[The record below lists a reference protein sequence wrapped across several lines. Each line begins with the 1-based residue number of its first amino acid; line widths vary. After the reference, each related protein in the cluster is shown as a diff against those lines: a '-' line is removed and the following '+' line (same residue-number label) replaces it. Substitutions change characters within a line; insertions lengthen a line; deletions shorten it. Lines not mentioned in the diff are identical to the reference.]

1 MRHVFACPRGDP
13 RGGETLA
20 GAIVKARALSRRD
33 FLITTA
39 VLGGGMA
46 ISLSACTGDRR
57 VPPVAGSSELGPWM
71 VLDTEGGV
79 LLRAPI
85 PECGNGAGTFAAM
98 AIAEELEC
106 DWTKVRIEAPSLN
119 RDVREKD
126 VFAIMNGT
134 TNVWA
139 GRSTTQG
146 NLRQL
151 QQIGASAR
159 ERLRQAAATRWR
171 VPVAEVAA
179 RDGRLAHAPTKRDA
193 GFGEFAA
200 EAAAVSLAAEPAIK
214 DSSQWKLVGKRQG
227 KLIDRDIVSGQ
238 AVYGIDAPVAGK
250 IYGAIMQSPVHGGRL
265 VSHDYEAIRRMPGVL
280 GVVTVD
286 PRALGPRI
294 PELANDRESLA
305 ESAVIVIA
313 EHYWQARQALDALP
327 VKWSDGDGA
336 RWQDTAQ
343 IETAVVAELARD
355 GEKIVLDKGD
365 ARRRIARDPRA
376 IEATYLTPYADQA
389 PLEPLNATALY
400 TEEPEKRLEI
410 WHGGASSL
418 TSFRVASEQSGL
430 PFEAVHLHQTLMGG
444 HFGRRNFADDL
455 RLTVEAARRFPG
467 KPVQLIWSREEM
479 MRQGRYRWLTAGR
492 FQASLDAQGMPE
504 ALRTRVCCPGYG
516 IAGIDNV
523 AYAHFGLV
531 PHHRIETR
539 DLPLHIRWGSY
550 RAPGYNSYAFM
561 MESFID
567 ECAHAARVDPADY
580 RRRLLARCPDPGW
593 RSCLEEVV
601 ARSGWGQ
608 PLPRG
613 SGRGIAISNWGN
625 WVSKDPQSGTT
636 VAVVAR
642 VDVTPEG
649 VLRVA
654 QLDLA
659 FDCGQVINR
668 DTVVA
673 QLEGGAIFG
682 LNMALNEE
690 LHVQAGR
697 IVESNFSDY
706 RLLTLA
712 EIPKI
717 HVHFG
722 GLSGHARFSEVG
734 EPPVGPVG
742 PAVANAIFQ
751 ATGKRVRSMP
761 FRKHDLR
768 WT

>member
-1 MRHVFACPRGDP
+1 MK
-13 RGGETLA
+13 TQS
-20 GAIVKARALSRRD
+20 LSRRE

-39 VLGGGMA
+39 VMGGGMA
-46 ISLSACTGDRR
+46 ISLSAFTRDRGEAAA
-57 VPPVAGSSELGPWM
+57 AGSSEVGPWM
-71 VLDTEGGV
+71 SLGTDGSV

-85 PECGNGAGTFAAM
+85 PECGNGANTFAAM

-106 DWTKVRIEAPSLN
+106 DWKAVRVEGPSLN
-119 RDVREKD
+119 RDVREKH
-126 VFAIMNGT
+126 VYAILNGT

-139 GRSTTQG
+139 GRSTTNG
-146 NLRQL
+146 TLRQL

-159 ERLRQAAATRWR
+159 ERLRLAAASRWQ
-171 VPVAEVAA
+171 VPVDQIVASQ
-179 RDGRLAHAPTKRDA
+179 GRLTHAPTNRDA
-193 GFGEFAA
+193 GFGELAA
-200 EAAAVSLAAEPAIK
+200 DAAAIALVSEPAIK
-214 DSSQWKLVGKRQG
+214 EPKQWKLLGKRQG
-227 KLIDRDIVSGQ
+227 KLIDRDIVCGK
-238 AVYGIDAPVAGK
+238 AIYGIDAPVAGK
-250 IYGAIMQSPVHGGRL
+250 IYGAVLQSPVHGGRL
-265 VSHDYEAIRRMPGVL
+265 VSHDFESIRRMPGVL
-280 GVVTVD
+280 GAVTVD
-286 PRALGPRI
+286 PRELGPRI
-294 PELANDRESLA
+294 QGMENDRESLA
-305 ESAVIVIA
+305 ESAVIVVA

-327 VKWSDGDGA
+327 VEWSDGDGA
-336 RWQDTAQ
+336 RWKDTAQ
-343 IETAVVAELARD
+343 IEAAVVAELDRD
-355 GEKIVLDKGD
+355 GEKIVLERGD
-365 ARRRIARDPRA
+365 ARTRIARDGRV
-376 IEATYLTPYADQA
+376 IEATYVTPYADQA

-400 TEEPEKRLEI
+400 TKEPGERIEI

-418 TSFRVASEQSGL
+418 TSFRVAAEQSRL
-430 PFEAVHLHQTLMGG
+430 PLEAVHQHQTLMGG
-444 HFGRRNFADDL
+444 HFGRRNFSDDL
-455 RLTVEAARRFPG
+455 RLAVAAARQFPG

-492 FQASLDAQGMPE
+492 FQASLDAQGMP
-504 ALRTRVCCPGYG
+504 AAMRTRICCPGYG
-516 IAGIDNV
+516 IAGTDNV

-567 ECAHAARVDPADY
+567 ECAHAARVDPAEY
-580 RRRLLARCPDPGW
+580 RLKLLAKCPDPGW
-593 RSCLEEVV
+593 RRCLEEVV

-613 SGRGIAISNWGN
+613 GGRGIAISNWGN

-649 VLRVA
+649 GLRVV

-682 LNMALNEE
+682 LNLALHEE
-690 LHVQAGR
+690 LQVRDGR
-697 IVESNFSDY
+697 IVESNFHDY
-706 RLLTLA
+706 HLMGMA

-717 HVHFG
+717 HIHFG
-722 GLSGHARFSEVG
+722 ALTGHARFAEVG

-742 PAVANAIFQ
+742 PAVANAIYQ

>member
-1 MRHVFACPRGDP
+1 
-13 RGGETLA
+13 
-20 GAIVKARALSRRD
+20 VKPQANSKPQYLSRRE

-39 VLGGGMA
+39 VLSGGMA
-46 ISLSACTGDRR
+46 ISLSACTRDGSGTTA
-57 VPPVAGSSELGPWM
+57 AGGSEVGPWM
-71 VLDTEGGV
+71 SIATDGSV

-85 PECGNGAGTFAAM
+85 PECGNGANTFAAM

-106 DWTKVRIEAPSLN
+106 DWKAVRVEAPSLN
-119 RDVREKD
+119 RDAREKD
-126 VFAIMNGT
+126 VYAILNGT

-159 ERLRQAAATRWR
+159 ERLRLAAARRWR
-171 VPVAEVAA
+171 VPLDEIVATQ
-179 RDGRLAHAPTKRDA
+179 GRLSHPATKRDA
-193 GFGEFAA
+193 NFGAFAA
-200 EAAAVSLAAEPAIK
+200 DAAAITLAAEPVIK
-214 DSSQWKLVGKRQG
+214 EPAQWTLLGKRQG
-227 KLIDRDIVSGQ
+227 KLIDRDIVCGK
-238 AVYGIDAPVAGK
+238 AIYGIDAPVAGK
-250 IYGAIMQSPVHGGRL
+250 IYGAVLQSPVHGGRL
-265 VSHDYEAIRRMPGVL
+265 VRHDFDAIRRMPGVL

-286 PRALGPRI
+286 PRELGPRI
-294 PELANDRESLA
+294 QGMENDRESLA
-305 ESAVIVIA
+305 ESAVIVVA

-327 VKWSDGDGA
+327 VEWSDGEGA
-336 RWQDTAQ
+336 RWRDTAQ
-343 IETAVVAELARD
+343 IEAAVVAELNREDEGD
-355 GEKIVLDKGD
+355 GEKIVLERGD
-365 ARRRIARDPRA
+365 ARARLARGRV
-376 IEATYLTPYADQA
+376 IEATYVTPYADQA
-389 PLEPLNATALY
+389 PLEPLNATARY
-400 TEEPEKRLEI
+400 TDGPGKRLEI

-418 TSFRVASEQSGL
+418 TSFRVAAEQSGL
-430 PFEAVHLHQTLMGG
+430 PFDAVHQHQTLMGG
-444 HFGRRNFADDL
+444 HFGRRNFSDDL
-455 RLTVEAARRFPG
+455 RLAVAAARQFPG

-492 FQASLDAQGMPE
+492 FQASLDAQGLPD
-504 ALRTRVCCPGYG
+504 AIRTRICCPGYG
-516 IAGIDNV
+516 IAGVDNV

-539 DLPLHIRWGSY
+539 DVPLHIRWGPY

-567 ECAHAARVDPADY
+567 ECAQAARVDPAEY
-580 RRRLLARCPDPGW
+580 RRKLLAKCPDPGW
-593 RSCLEEVV
+593 LRCLDEVV

-649 VLRVA
+649 ELRVV

-659 FDCGQVINR
+659 FDCGQVIHR

-682 LNMALNEE
+682 LNMALHEE
-690 LHVQAGR
+690 LQVRDGR
-697 IVESNFSDY
+697 IVESNFHDY
-706 RLLTLA
+706 RLMTLA

-717 HVHFG
+717 HIHFG
-722 GLSGHARFSEVG
+722 ALTGHARFSEVG

-742 PAVANAIFQ
+742 PAVANAIHQ
-751 ATGKRVRSMP
+751 ATGKRLRSMP

-768 WT
+768 WA